1 MRLNWLADNIKEMV
15 KACENE
21 LEIKHYRAIEHAQD
35 VDFDVD
41 KMDNDTLIN
50 LDEFVDIYL
59 GE

>member
-1 MRLNWLADNIKEMV
+1 MRLNWLAKNISEMV

-21 LEIKHYRAIEHAQD
+21 LDIRHFRAIENAFE
-35 VDFDVD
+35 VDFDVN

>member
-1 MRLNWLADNIKEMV
+1 MRLNWLAENVSEMV

-21 LEIKHYRAIEHAQD
+21 LEVKHYRAIENAMN